1 MTGPST
7 TGPDATAPG
16 AAGPAPADRAPAAR
30 LRPMR
35 WWHIAP
41 VLALELELFP
51 EDAWSAGMFWSELAE
66 AHPGGTRHY
75 TVAVTPDGAVVGYAG
90 LMAVGGDGD
99 VQTIAV
105 DGRHQGTG
113 LGAALLT
120 DLVREA
126 ARRGCA
132 DLLLEVRVDNT
143 RAQRLYERFGFEPVG
158 IRRGYY
164 QPAGIDALVMRLDLA
179 AASAAPTEH
188 AAPAD
193 HAAPA
198 APAAAPED
206 LDEPAGHPRP
216 DVKKDTPHG

>member
-1 MTGPST
+1 
-7 TGPDATAPG
+7 
-16 AAGPAPADRAPAAR
+16 
-30 LRPMR
+30 MR

-105 DGRHQGTG
+105 HGRHQGTG

-179 AASAAPTEH
+179 AAPADTAVPADTADHH
-188 AAPAD
+188 AA
-193 HAAPA
+193 
-198 APAAAPED
+198 AAAPED
-206 LDEPAGHPRP
+206 LDEPADHPRP
-216 DVKKDTPHG
+216 DVKKDTHHG